1 MERDGNV
8 SRAEVDRCAPTGDIH
23 KMRWIALRF
32 GRVLNLP
39 GKKRL
44 QLFPLFFSLSL
55 SLSLSLPLFL
65 YELTAFNELTATPS
79 ELLVT
84 LDLMRLKSG
93 LRLSLVSPYLIAG

>member
-8 SRAEVDRCAPTGDIH
+8 SRAEVDRCTPTGDIH

-39 GKKRL
+39 SKKRL
-44 QLFPLFFSLSL
+44 QLFPLFF
-55 SLSLSLPLFL
+55 LSLSLPLFL

-93 LRLSLVSPYLIAG
+93 LRLSLVSPHLIAG

>member
-1 MERDGNV
+1 M
-8 SRAEVDRCAPTGDIH
+8 RADRRHPQDAVDRITLWP
-23 KMRWIALRF
+23 RF
-32 GRVLNLP
+32 KSTWQKASATFSSL
-39 GKKRL
+39 
-44 QLFPLFFSLSL
+44 FSLSL